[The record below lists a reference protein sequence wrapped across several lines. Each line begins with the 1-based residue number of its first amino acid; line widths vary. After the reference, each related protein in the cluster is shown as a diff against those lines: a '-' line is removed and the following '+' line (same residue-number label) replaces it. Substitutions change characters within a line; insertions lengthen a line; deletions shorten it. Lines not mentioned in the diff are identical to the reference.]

1 MPREGDRVII
11 NTAHVHAVGAQIKQD
26 AQTFLD
32 SAPES
37 IHDFQNTLNNLND
50 VNFPVQ
56 LFSTFYEFI
65 NIHTTAF
72 TQIFQDRQAIGDT
85 LQDSASKAELTEV
98 KIVAS
103 FTPDPLSGTDGPAQF
118 QFPS

>member
-1 MPREGDRVII
+1 MLEGGDRVVID
-11 NTAHVHAVGAQIKQD
+11 TGYVHAVGAQMKQD
-26 AQTFLD
+26 AQAFID

-37 IHDFQNTLNNLND
+37 VHDFQNTLTNLND
-50 VNFPVQ
+50 ANFPIQ
-56 LFSTFYEFI
+56 LYSTFYQFI

-98 KIVAS
+98 KTVAS
-103 FTPDPLSGTDGPAQF
+103 FTPDPISGIDGPAQF
-118 QFPS
+118 QFPG